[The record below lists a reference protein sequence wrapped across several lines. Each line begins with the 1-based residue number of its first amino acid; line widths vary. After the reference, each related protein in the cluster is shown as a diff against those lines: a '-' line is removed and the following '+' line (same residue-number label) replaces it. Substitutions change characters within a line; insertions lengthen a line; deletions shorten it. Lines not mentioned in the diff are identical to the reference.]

1 VQFGRINGDDG
12 TQTPT
17 ASPGFLTSP
26 RVSGD
31 HFIREAVLLSFCD
44 PLPPQCSRL
53 EKLSLKQWQRLLR
66 WLDFSGLALYF
77 FGRLV
82 ELRREDLLP
91 PSVFERLQQNLKENT
106 GRTDGLVAESISI
119 QQEFQCADLRY
130 ANLKGLS
137 LWPSSV
143 PKPELRSQFDL
154 DFLVAEEEAL
164 AAQRLLECRGY
175 RLYAMSGRSWEFK
188 RNERPGVSLKDL
200 YKDLQS
206 WRVELHIEPKESQ
219 GHSPLDRLEWRA
231 LYGFNM
237 PVLSPVDLFMGQA
250 LHACKH
256 ICGEFMRAAHLEE
269 FRRHVIFRRE
279 DERFWNDL
287 YQSASGNQRATLALG
302 VVTQLVT
309 CVMGE
314 FAPGALTNWTV
325 SRLPPSI
332 HLWIQKYGRRI
343 VLGSFPGSKLYLFL
357 QRELEDAGIPARRPV
372 RQSLLPSRLPPLVI
386 RARPNEPPSI
396 RVRRYCMQLDF
407 IFQRLRFHLV
417 EGTRYAWELHRWRRS
432 LHRLAQK

>member
-1 VQFGRINGDDG
+1 MQFSRINGNDG
-12 TQTPT
+12 AQTST
-17 ASPGFLTSP
+17 ASLGFVTSP

-31 HFIREAVLLSFCD
+31 DLIREAVLLSFCD

-53 EKLSLKQWQRLLR
+53 EELSLTQWQRLLR

-77 FGRLV
+77 FSRLM
-82 ELRREDLLP
+82 ELGREDLLP
-91 PSVFERLQQNLKENT
+91 LSVSERLRQNMKENRE
-106 GRTDGLVAESISI
+106 RTDGLVAESISI

-154 DFLVAEEEAL
+154 DFLVAEEGAS

-175 RLYAMSGRSWEFK
+175 RLYAVSGRSWEFK
-188 RNERPGVSLKDL
+188 RNEKPGISLKDL
-200 YKDLQS
+200 YRDLQS
-206 WRVELHIEPKESQ
+206 WRVELHIEPKESR
-219 GHSPLDRLEWRA
+219 GHSPLGRLEWRA

-237 PVLSPVDLFMGQA
+237 PVLSPVDLFVGQG

-256 ICGEFMRAAHLEE
+256 ICGEFMRAAHLDE
-269 FRRHVIFRRE
+269 FRRHVLFRRK
-279 DERFWNDL
+279 DECFWDELNK
-287 YQSASGNQRATLALG
+287 SASKNQRVTLALG

-309 CVMGE
+309 RVTGE
-314 FAPGALTNWTV
+314 FAPEALTSWTV

-332 HLWIQKYGRRI
+332 HLWNRMYGRQS
-343 VLGSFPGSKLYLFL
+343 VLGSFPGSKFYLFL
-357 QRELEDAGIPARRPV
+357 QKELEDAGIPPRRPA

-386 RARPNEPPSI
+386 RARPNELPSI
-396 RVRRYCMQLDF
+396 RIRRYCMQLNF
-407 IFQRLRFHLV
+407 IFQRLRFHLT
-417 EGTRYAWELHRWRRS
+417 EGTRYAWELHRWRRN
-432 LHRLAQK
+432 LHRLPQQ